1 MKHITSITTTTLLAA
16 AALAQSTAPA
26 ASPIAFDLSAGYDS
40 EYIYRGLWFSNQNA
54 WYNIGA
60 SKKLSDSLTL
70 NGLAYY
76 TASNDRR
83 SLYQE
88 FDLGA
93 SLAYDA
99 GFATLTAGYTYFFFL
114 NGYVGNG
121 AGQTFAQEFYV
132 SAAKTV
138 GPVNVTATYAYD
150 LYIDAGYAEL
160 AVDKTFGLTDS
171 TSLVLAAKAGY
182 SIDGYYTS
190 FNGAGFN
197 VGNESVWTHVLLQA
211 SLPIAISNTATFTP
225 YIAYNMSGAGR
236 EETNAGAEAANLGGE
251 EDQFFFGASLK
262 AVF

>member
-16 AALAQSTAPA
+16 AALAQSAAPA
-26 ASPIAFDLSAGYDS
+26 PSPVALDLTAGYDS

-60 SKKLSDSLTL
+60 SKKLSDTTTL
-70 NGLAYY
+70 NALAYY

-83 SLYQE
+83 SQYQE
-88 FDLGA
+88 LDLST

-99 GFATLTAGYTYFFFL
+99 GFATLSAGYTYFFFL
-114 NGYVGNG
+114 NGFVGNG
-121 AGQTFAQEFYV
+121 AGQTYSHEVFL

-150 LYIDAGYAEL
+150 FYIEASYAEL
-160 AVDKTFGLTDS
+160 AVDKTFGLSDS
-171 TSLVLAAKAGY
+171 TSLSLAAKAGY
-182 SIDGYYTS
+182 SLNGYYTDFS
-190 FNGAGFN
+190 TGAFNTGS
-197 VGNESVWTHVLLQA
+197 ESVWTHVLLQA
-211 SLPIAISNTATFTP
+211 SLPIAISKTATFTP
-225 YIAYNMSGAGR
+225 YIAYNISGAGR
-236 EETNAGAEAANLGGE
+236 TETNAAAEAANLGGE